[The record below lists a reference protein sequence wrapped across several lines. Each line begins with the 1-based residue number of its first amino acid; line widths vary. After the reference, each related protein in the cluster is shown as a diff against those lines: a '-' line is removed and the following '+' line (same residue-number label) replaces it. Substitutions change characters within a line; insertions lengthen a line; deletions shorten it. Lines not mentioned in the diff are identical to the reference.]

1 MKHTRLL
8 SKLIAAAEALI
19 MLAACL
25 AGCGGKTDDPN
36 EKEYFTE
43 DGKVSRYAFPRNTVQ
58 ISDYLY
64 YIELYTYNEDTT
76 GGGKLKRQGERVV
89 RLSLKTGNVSSACLD
104 PVCTHMHGS
113 DCPLNIDNY
122 YDKGKRIFELRA
134 VGDWLFYIISE
145 PYKSDDPN
153 INPSDIAQ
161 KIMTYMVYNTV
172 TGESRELFPHSSV
185 GESGATPAI
194 MNAKSYGDLIFV
206 LVPEFVKDE
215 NGNESLVYSLMRH
228 DVKKDETKT
237 IYTSSKSFGIPAV
250 TNKRIYILSDKD
262 GVTKGSSLDWDGQNM
277 RENEII
283 FPANLAYGTREYYT
297 GSESS
302 FSVWVYNIETHESKK
317 LDISTNSGDYCI
329 SNDVLYYSTL
339 SNLDE
344 YLNLDFDKI
353 YEKYSNLD
361 PLESFRASSRDINS
375 VQYGGKA
382 QIYAADLDGGSPK
395 LLFEYEHMVIKCV
408 AAAGNYLYAYISSA
422 QPPEYTIEKTDN
434 NGFSRIDLTTGE
446 ITPVPLLGAE

>member
-19 MLAACL
+19 LLAACL

-76 GGGKLKRQGERVV
+76 GGGKLKRQAERVV
-89 RLSLKTGNVSSACLD
+89 RLSLKTGNVSSACVD

-113 DCPLNIDNY
+113 DCPLNIDY
-122 YDKGKRIFELRA
+122 TYDKGKDMFELRA

-153 INPSDIAQ
+153 INLSDIPQ
-161 KIMTYMVYNTV
+161 KILTHMIYNTV
-172 TGESRELFPHSSV
+172 TGESRVLFPHNAV
-185 GESGATPAI
+185 GESGVAPALI
-194 MNAKSYGDLIFV
+194 NGKSYGNLIFAIIT
-206 LVPEFVKDE
+206 EYVKD
-215 NGNESLVYSLMRH
+215 NSGNESLLYSLQKH
-228 DVKKDETKT
+228 NVEKNETKT
-237 IYTSSKSFGIPAV
+237 IYTSPISFGIISV
-250 TNKRIYILSDKD
+250 TNKRIYLSSTENEI
-262 GVTKGSSLDWDGQNM
+262 TKKFSLDWDGQNM

-297 GSESS
+297 GNESS

-361 PLESFRASSRDINS
+361 PQESFRASSRDINS

>member
-1 MKHTRLL
+1 MKHTKLF

-19 MLAACL
+19 LLAACL
-25 AGCGGKTDDPN
+25 AGCGGKTDDPTPPQDN

-43 DGKVSRYAFPRNTVQ
+43 GSKVSRYAFPRNTVQ
-58 ISDYLY
+58 INDHLY
-64 YIELYTYNEDTT
+64 YYEDYTYTENVSV
-76 GGGKLKRQGERVV
+76 GSLKRKAERIV
-89 RLSLKTGNVSSACLD
+89 RLSLKTGNVSSACVD
-104 PVCTHMHGS
+104 PVCTHTYASH
-113 DCPLNIDNY
+113 CPLNIDY
-122 YDKGKRIFELRA
+122 SYEKGKTLLELSA

-237 IYTSSKSFGIPAV
+237 IYTSSNSFGIPAV
-250 TNKRIYILSDKD
+250 TNKRVYISSTID
-262 GVTKGSSLDWDGQNM
+262 GVSKKISFDWDGQNI
-277 RENEII
+277 REEQDI
-283 FPANLAYGTREYYT
+283 FVANVAYGTREYYT
-297 GSESS
+297 DGE
-302 FSVWVYNIETHESKK
+302 FQNICVYNLETRKSKK
-317 LDISTNSGDYCI
+317 LDISALCGGYCI
-329 SNDVLYYSTL
+329 SNDILYYSTL

-344 YLNLDFDKI
+344 YLNIDSTIIFED
-353 YEKYSNLD
+353 YSGPD
-361 PLESFRASSRDINS
+361 PQENFRAYLRDVYA

-382 QIYAADLDGGSPK
+382 QLYAADLDGGSPK
-395 LLFEYEHMVIKCV
+395 LLFEYEHMIIQCV
-408 AAAGNYLYAYISSA
+408 AAAGNYLYAYITSA
-422 QPPEYTIEKTDN
+422 QPPEYTIEKTAN
-434 NGFSRIDLTTGE
+434 NGFSRIDLTTG
-446 ITPVPLLGAE
+446 

>member
-1 MKHTRLL
+1 MKHPNLL
-8 SKLIAAAEALI
+8 SKLIATAEALI
-19 MLAACL
+19 MLTVCL

-43 DGKVSRYAFPRNTVQ
+43 DGKVSRYAFPHNTVQ
-58 ISDYLY
+58 INDHLY
-64 YIELYTYNEDTT
+64 YYEDYTYTENVSV
-76 GGGKLKRQGERVV
+76 GSIKRQAERIV
-89 RLSLKTGNVSSACLD
+89 RLSLKTGNVSSACVD
-104 PVCTHMHGS
+104 PVCTHTYASH
-113 DCPLNIDNY
+113 CPLNIDY
-122 YDKGKRIFELRA
+122 SYDKGKTLLELSA

-145 PYKSDDPN
+145 PYKSDDPT
-153 INPSDIAQ
+153 INSSDIAQ

-185 GESGATPAI
+185 GESGATPSVMSSKAF
-194 MNAKSYGDLIFV
+194 GDLIFV

-250 TNKRIYILSDKD
+250 TNKRVYISSTID
-262 GVTKGSSLDWDGQNM
+262 GVSKKISFDWDGQNM

-317 LDISTNSGDYCI
+317 LNISTGGGDYCI

-353 YEKYSNLD
+353 YEKYRNLD
-361 PLESFRASSRDINS
+361 PQESFRASSRDINS
-375 VQYGGKA
+375 VHYGGKA
-382 QIYAADLDGGSPK
+382 QLYAADLDGGSPK
-395 LLFEYEHMVIKCV
+395 LLFEYEHMVIRCV